1 MKKEVVFI
9 GAGISGLTG
18 AALLAKK
25 GFKVTVVEA
34 QFKPGGSCGIF
45 KRDDVIFEQ
54 GSAMIYGFGEI
65 GFNPH
70 RFVFNS
76 LEEPIDILKHD
87 SLYAIHFNGHK
98 IIFYEDID
106 KFVEQLGEIFPA
118 EKEGFKKFYHDSTDL
133 YLKVIANQPTFTTP
147 DVVTKEQG
155 LMQLKSAPKAYLKFL
170 GYMNKNT
177 EHILKK
183 YFKSKEVFDF
193 FNKLTST
200 YCYTNVKETPA
211 ILAAVM
217 FVDNHIGGSY
227 YPAGST
233 LNLVG
238 KLEKVIEENNG
249 DMIYNKQVKK
259 ILIENDKVAGVK
271 LDDGSIIKC
280 DRVVNSGNVWNLYN
294 NLIDKN
300 L

>member
-106 KFVEQLGEIFPA
+106 KFVEQLGEIFPD
-118 EKEGFKKFYHDSTDL
+118 EKEGFKKLAMLAIF
-133 YLKVIANQPTFTTP
+133 VINMT
-147 DVVTKEQG
+147 
-155 LMQLKSAPKAYLKFL
+155 
-170 GYMNKNT
+170 
-177 EHILKK
+177 
-183 YFKSKEVFDF
+183 
-193 FNKLTST
+193 
-200 YCYTNVKETPA
+200 
-211 ILAAVM
+211 
-217 FVDNHIGGSY
+217 
-227 YPAGST
+227 
-233 LNLVG
+233 
-238 KLEKVIEENNG
+238 
-249 DMIYNKQVKK
+249 
-259 ILIENDKVAGVK
+259 
-271 LDDGSIIKC
+271 
-280 DRVVNSGNVWNLYN
+280 
-294 NLIDKN
+294 
-300 L
+300 